1 MAPINQTLL
10 SPGPLLNA
18 RGALVEAGYATSLVR
33 RYDRAA
39 IRACGLRIKEWDY
52 YCITGGDTVLALTI
66 ADNSYMG
73 LESVSLID
81 LGTRWQHTRSFM
93 RLMPLGRTGLP
104 PASGQGSVA
113 VERPGYALRFDNDGM
128 RRELIVRVDDFRE
141 HKPLTAR
148 VTLTGAPRDSMV
160 IATPFAGHPRA
171 FYYNQKINCLRAA
184 GEVVFDGETRRFD
197 PETATAVLDWGR
209 GVWTYQNTW
218 YWGSASGYVDGVP
231 FGMNLGYGFGD
242 TRAATENMLLYDGV
256 AHKLD
261 QVDFGIPKDAAGKDD
276 LLAPWHVTDNLGRLD
291 LTFTSILDR
300 AAYTGAV
307 VLESNQHQV
316 FGRFDGTAVLD
327 DGTALTIRGLR
338 GFAEKVKNRW

>member
-1 MAPINQTLL
+1 MAPNGQRML
-10 SPGPLLNA
+10 SPGPLLDA

-52 YCITGGDTVLALTI
+52 YCIIGGDTVLALTI

-104 PASGQGSVA
+104 SSSAQGHVA
-113 VERPGYALRFDNDGM
+113 VERPGYALRFDNDGA
-128 RRELIVRVDDFRE
+128 RRELTVRVDDFRDR
-141 HKPLTAR
+141 KPLTAR
-148 VTLTGAPRDSMV
+148 VTLNGAPRDSMV

-171 FYYNQKINCLRAA
+171 FYYNQKINCLKAA
-184 GEVVFDGETRRFD
+184 GEVVFGGETRRFD
-197 PETATAVLDWGR
+197 PQTATAVLDWGR

-218 YWGSASGYVDGVP
+218 HWGSASGYVDGVP

-242 TRAATENMLLYDGV
+242 TRAATENMLFYDGI
-256 AHKLD
+256 AHKLER
-261 QVDFGIPKDAAGKDD
+261 VDFGIPKDAAGKDD
-276 LLAPWHVTDNLGRLD
+276 LMAPWHVTDNLGRLD
-291 LTFTSILDR
+291 LTFTPILDR
-300 AAYTGAV
+300 AAYTGAL
-307 VLESNQHQV
+307 VLESDQHQV
-316 FGRFDGTAVLD
+316 FGRFDGVAVLD
-327 DGTALTIRGLR
+327 DGTALAIRGLR

>member
-52 YCITGGDTVLALTI
+52 CCIIGGDTVLALTI

-209 GVWTYQNTW
+209 GVWTYQNT
-218 YWGSASGYVDGVP
+218 
-231 FGMNLGYGFGD
+231 
-242 TRAATENMLLYDGV
+242 
-256 AHKLD
+256 
-261 QVDFGIPKDAAGKDD
+261 
-276 LLAPWHVTDNLGRLD
+276 
-291 LTFTSILDR
+291 
-300 AAYTGAV
+300 
-307 VLESNQHQV
+307 
-316 FGRFDGTAVLD
+316 
-327 DGTALTIRGLR
+327 
-338 GFAEKVKNRW
+338 

>member
-1 MAPINQTLL
+1 MVPINQTLL
-10 SPGPLLNA
+10 SPGPLLDA

-52 YCITGGDTVLALTI
+52 YCIIGGDTVLALTI

-81 LGTRWQHTRSFM
+81 LGT
-93 RLMPLGRTGLP
+93 PLAAHAQLHAPDASGPNGLP
-104 PASGQGSVA
+104 SASSQGSVA

-148 VTLTGAPRDSMV
+148 VTLTGAARDSMV

-184 GEVVFDGETRRFD
+184 GEVVFDGETRRLT
-197 PETATAVLDWGR
+197 PR
-209 GVWTYQNTW
+209 
-218 YWGSASGYVDGVP
+218 
-231 FGMNLGYGFGD
+231 
-242 TRAATENMLLYDGV
+242 
-256 AHKLD
+256 
-261 QVDFGIPKDAAGKDD
+261 
-276 LLAPWHVTDNLGRLD
+276 RL
-291 LTFTSILDR
+291 R
-300 AAYTGAV
+300 RCWTGA
-307 VLESNQHQV
+307 
-316 FGRFDGTAVLD
+316 GACGPIKTPGTGAAPVAMWTVCRS
-327 DGTALTIRGLR
+327 G
-338 GFAEKVKNRW
+338 